1 MGPIRDLLSKDG
13 LCQIKNKDTLDNRSL
28 TNKQELMTI
37 VHEKNSTIG
46 YDTVNK
52 CVASVR
58 TPENTSYETMIK
70 ICIDK
75 LINGDEIEK
84 YKSALINM
92 AKMMDKENI

>member
-1 MGPIRDLLSKDG
+1 
-13 LCQIKNKDTLDNRSL
+13 
-28 TNKQELMTI
+28 MTI
-37 VHEKNSTIG
+37 VHTKNSSIG

-52 CVASVR
+52 CVAPVR

-75 LINGDEIEK
+75 LIKGDEVEK

-92 AKMMDKENI
+92 AQMMDKENI

>member
-1 MGPIRDLLSKDG
+1 
-13 LCQIKNKDTLDNRSL
+13 
-28 TNKQELMTI
+28 MTI

-46 YDTVNK
+46 YDTANK

-75 LINGDEIEK
+75 LVKGDEVEK
-84 YKSALINM
+84 YKSVLINM
-92 AKMMDKENI
+92 AKMMDKEGI

>member
-1 MGPIRDLLSKDG
+1 
-13 LCQIKNKDTLDNRSL
+13 
-28 TNKQELMTI
+28 MTI

-52 CVASVR
+52 CVASVK

-75 LINGDEIEK
+75 LIKVVMKLKNT
-84 YKSALINM
+84 NQ
-92 AKMMDKENI
+92 N